1 MFCIKCGA
9 RNPDGSKFCSTCGAA
24 MVDTEKLNGSAANQQ
39 PIHPQNTGSH
49 AVAPTPQSSA
59 TPTPSQPT
67 APTNH
72 SPIAPMPQMPIITTP
87 QPPAA
92 PNSTNPNNSSYSSY
106 GNPMKV
112 HCPKCGSDRLLS
124 GTDVTTTTKSSGYKS
139 GLGCLGFLMWG
150 PLGLLC
156 GLCGMGS
163 KTTTKVK
170 DKFVCQDCG
179 NEFPTIE
186 EKKRELAVGAAQGII
201 IGIIAVFVSFGFF
214 GDGSIFMGLFCLVV
228 GVLMVIGGFVC
239 IKERSDIDIEGYDA
253 SCFKEKDKS

>member
-9 RNPDGSKFCSTCGAA
+9 KNPDGSKFCSTCGAA
-24 MVDTEKLNGSAANQQ
+24 MVDVQELNGSQSTQ
-39 PIHPQNTGSH
+39 PTPVSQPQNTSSPIILPPPP
-49 AVAPTPQSSA
+49 APTPR
-59 TPTPSQPT
+59 TPS
-67 APTNH
+67 
-72 SPIAPMPQMPIITTP
+72 APMPPTP
-87 QPPAA
+87 YVSSQQ
-92 PNSTNPNNSSYSSY
+92 NSSHSPDSDRVSVSGY
-106 GNPMKV
+106 GHGAV

-170 DKFVCQDCG
+170 DKFICQDCG

-186 EKKRELAVGAAQGII
+186 EKKRELASGAVQGFI
-201 IGIIAVFVSFGFF
+201 IGILAIIGSFVFF
-214 GDGSIFMGLFCLVV
+214 GDGSVLMGLFCLMV
-228 GVLMVIGGFVC
+228 GILMVIGGIFC
-239 IKERSDIDIEGYDA
+239 IKERFDVDIEGYDA
-253 SCFKEKDKS
+253 SCFKGNDKS